1 MSGSNESPPARGTGS
16 GSHSHWQQYLDL
28 LDRKGVPPAAR
39 RWYVARVEAFLHKMG
54 GTPLRSLTS
63 EAVTDF
69 FDKVARKDQLA
80 DWQFRQLVDAVQ
92 LLLVD
97 LADTPAGRQVDWGTG
112 ARVPES
118 ARELEPAHPTLAREG
133 PPPQGPAPGRCLD
146 SAGVLARM
154 ARALRAK
161 QYSIRTEQ
169 SYVDWCRRFLGF
181 CGPRPPEQLGGADV

>member
-1 MSGSNESPPARGTGS
+1 MPNSNESPPARRTGS
-16 GSHSHWQQYLDL
+16 GSRSHWHQYLDL
-28 LDRKGVPPAAR
+28 LDRKEVPPAAR
-39 RWYVARVEAFLHKMG
+39 RGYVARVEGFLGEMG
-54 GTPLRSLTS
+54 GTPVRSLAPA
-63 EAVTDF
+63 AVNAF
-69 FDKVARKDQLA
+69 FDKVAREGQLA

-97 LADTPAGRQVDWGTG
+97 LADTPAGREVDWGYWREG
-112 ARVPES
+112 

-133 PPPQGPAPGRCLD
+133 PPPQGPAPGRCVD
-146 SAGVLARM
+146 SAGVLART
-154 ARALRAK
+154 ARAVRAK